1 MLAKIH
7 NAKRQDFKCSRK
19 LPDEYAHVSSVV
31 PSSNGVCI
39 TMGVVL

>member
-31 PSSNGVCI
+31 PSGYCVCLNMGGV
-39 TMGVVL
+39 L